1 MKEKI
6 NNKFPDF
13 SVLMSVYKNE
23 KPNYLDKALN
33 SIENQTIIPKEI
45 VVVQDGPITDA
56 LNQVLKKHSENF
68 VNTFK
73 IIKSKKIRD

>member
-23 KPNYLDKALN
+23 KPNYLLKLESTQKDRSRYQLWLFFTKISFKQLHEERFEYFQVSN
-33 SIENQTIIPKEI
+33 S
-45 VVVQDGPITDA
+45 
-56 LNQVLKKHSENF
+56 
-68 VNTFK
+68 
-73 IIKSKKIRD
+73 

>member
-33 SIENQTIIPKEI
+33 SIENQ
-45 VVVQDGPITDA
+45 G
-56 LNQVLKKHSENF
+56 F
-68 VNTFK
+68 MFG
-73 IIKSKKIRD
+73 